1 MGATRRSRVSLVLF
15 AVVLLGFVAGCGGR
29 VGENGRIGVVYMDA
43 QGFYAGVRVGMQQA
57 AAAQGSAPQLLQVNA
72 QGDASMES
80 TFIDQVSAAK
90 VDALILS
97 PASATASVPAIKLA
111 HSSGIPVICYN
122 TCITDASARHYVSAY
137 VLGDP
142 VEFGRMLGVRA
153 AEHFRSTGKTDPQI
167 AVVNCEFVEVCIQ
180 RRQGFEQA
188 LKDQLPAAT
197 IVANQE
203 GSTIDE
209 AVDVA
214 ERILT
219 AHPDVDAFYG
229 EAGGATM
236 GAVRAV
242 QARGK
247 VGQTVV
253 FGSDMSTEAAQ
264 ALADG
269 QVLKG
274 VVDISGIAVGKLAGE
289 AAEQVRRG
297 EFASYRVVPAPIDL
311 YGAPERGQAW
321 LAAHP
326 DGVP

>member
-1 MGATRRSRVSLVLF
+1 MGATRRSRIGLVLF
-15 AVVLLGFVAGCGGR
+15 AVVLLGLVAGCGGR

-57 AAAQGSAPQLLQVNA
+57 ATAQGDAPQLLQINA

-97 PASATASVPAIKLA
+97 PASASASVPAIKLA
-111 HSSGIPVICYN
+111 HRSGIPVVCYN
-122 TCITDASARHYVSAY
+122 TCITEESARQYVSAY

-142 VEFGRMLGVRA
+142 IEFGRMLGNRA
-153 AEHFRSTGKTDPQI
+153 AEHFRSVGKPDPRI

-188 LKDQLPAAT
+188 LKEQFPGAT

-264 ALADG
+264 ELADG
-269 QVLKG
+269 KVLKG
-274 VVDISGIAVGKLAGE
+274 VVDISGIAVGELAGK
-289 AAEQVRRG
+289 AAGEILRG
-297 EFASYRVVPAPIDL
+297 DSPSYHVVPAPIDL
-311 YGAPERGQAW
+311 YGTSEQGRAW
-321 LAAHP
+321 LTAHP